1 VAEKT
6 HSSNVAKEGR
16 EAGLIPSWPP
26 PPAIDAPGLDIP
38 KDIARRLDRY
48 AAELGKEYL
57 FPVSRQQAWERLART
72 FLPHEGTANAS

>member
-1 VAEKT
+1 MAEKT
-6 HSSNVAKEGR
+6 QPE
-16 EAGLIPSWPP
+16 
-26 PPAIDAPGLDIP
+26 LDIP